1 MKVRQGDYCSGLRC
15 FHGRNDI
22 EHNDI
27 RRNDTQLNNK
37 NTANLTTHIH
47 YAECDHK
54 ARYAESR
61 CAERHYAQHPDAE
74 SYYAERHYA
83 GMSLC

>member
-27 RRNDTQLNNK
+27 RRNDTQLKNK
-37 NTANLTTHIH
+37 NLTIHIH
-47 YAECDHK
+47 YAECEHK
-54 ARYAESR
+54 AHYAESR
-61 CAERHYAQHPDAE
+61 
-74 SYYAERHYA
+74 YAE
-83 GMSLC
+83 